1 MMERHDHINPWADK
15 LQDIPVPEMN
25 DAWKAMEGLLEEE
38 MPDRGKRDR
47 RRWLLLIILL
57 LLLIG
62 VCNCPGRLHRY
73 IGLGGSGRDG
83 KGRESK
89 AMRDSSEGKGK
100 TASGELQGDEEEN
113 RRSRG
118 KEGNVA
124 GNERTTGSREHD
136 GRNINRET
144 AENDTRAEKMVGVA
158 SKEKHAGSNRKKE
171 AEENRASRRKE
182 GSDVNRK
189 KIVGRSANGEE
200 PGSNR
205 EIEEKGGSTPG
216 DNVSGATEKKRSE
229 RITARKKKRPVRGE
243 KIKSAPAGKNERSL
257 EDELAGG
264 IAGKRVDAAEGK
276 DPGGVAPLPVRPAK
290 PDDTAGGGFKVGDPA
305 ARRSNMD
312 TAVLVKK
319 TVAKKMLAQKK
330 ADSVAAAGKKA
341 DSMRAN
347 YKGWVAGI
355 GLNQFFTVGQQERS
369 NYNSSGTT
377 GGIRDYIPV
386 PMIRYYFNKKLFVQL
401 EAQFNTPQ
409 YTKKDLLASE
419 SKVDTTT
426 IPTAKLQSVL
436 YIKKLFYF
444 NVPLSV
450 HFSPFSNFYVGAG
463 LQYSRLTNGVG
474 LFQDKALP
482 RYSTGA
488 DTVKTSKVQS
498 FKNDTTYQKMKT
510 NEWRL
515 LLDLSYTYK
524 KFIIGARYNRALS
537 NFIDVR
543 LSDTQVSQSRNSSIQ
558 VYLRYILWDGRKKKL
573 SPK

>member
-38 MPDRGKRDR
+38 MPDRRKRDS

-62 VCNCPGRLHRY
+62 VCNCPGRMHRY
-73 IGLGGSGRDG
+73 MGLGGNGPAKERERIGREEG
-83 KGRESK
+83 AGRESRET
-89 AMRDSSEGKGK
+89 MDSGVGKGK
-100 TASGELQGDEEEN
+100 NAGGDLQQDEGENG
-113 RRSRG
+113 RSQG
-118 KEGNVA
+118 KEGKEA
-124 GNERTTGSREHD
+124 RDEQTMGGSADWKHRGSNIKREKEE
-136 GRNINRET
+136 IS
-144 AENDTRAEKMVGVA
+144 TRKEKTVMDS
-158 SKEKHAGSNRKKE
+158 SKEKRTGSDIMMREVEENSSGRAKDGSDAGRKK
-171 AEENRASRRKE
+171 R
-182 GSDVNRK
+182 
-189 KIVGRSANGEE
+189 VGRSANGKKS
-200 PGSNR
+200 GG
-205 EIEEKGGSTPG
+205 EIEIVRKGGST
-216 DNVSGATEKKRSE
+216 VRTHEAGATGKKSG
-229 RITARKKKRPVRGE
+229 KREGVFG
-243 KIKSAPAGKNERSL
+243 
-257 EDELAGG
+257 DEQAGG
-264 IAGKRVDAAEGK
+264 IVGKRANADESKG
-276 DPGGVAPLPVRPAK
+276 PGGKEPVPVRPAK
-290 PDDTAGGGFKVGDPA
+290 ADDTVGRIVKGGDTIVRASQK
-305 ARRSNMD
+305 D
-312 TAVLVKK
+312 TAVVVKK
-319 TVAKKMLAQKK
+319 AMTKKMLAQKR
-330 ADSVAAAGKKA
+330 ADSVAVAEKKA
-341 DSMRAN
+341 DSIRAN

-355 GLNQFFTVGQQERS
+355 GLNQFFTVGQQEQS

-450 HFSPFSNFYVGAG
+450 HYSPFPNFYVGAG

-474 LFQDKALP
+474 LFQDKASP
-482 RYSTGA
+482 RYTTGA
-488 DTVKTSKVQS
+488 DTIKKSQVQS
-498 FKNDTTYQKMKT
+498 FKNDTTYQKMRT
-510 NEWRL
+510 NELRL
-515 LLDLSYTYK
+515 LFDLSYTYK

-543 LSDTQVSQSRNSSIQ
+543 ISDAQVTQSRNSSIQ

>member
-73 IGLGGSGRDG
+73 VGLGGSGG
-83 KGRESK
+83 GREDSTRRERMVERGTAK
-89 AMRDSSEGKGK
+89 EREGRLREEEMDSSGGKEKNTG
-100 TASGELQGDEEEN
+100 GNLQRDEEENSTRKEKIVGGTSIEKLTESSIKREEEN

-118 KEGNVA
+118 KEGSDV
-124 GNERTTGSREHD
+124 
-136 GRNINRET
+136 GRN
-144 AENDTRAEKMVGVA
+144 
-158 SKEKHAGSNRKKE
+158 
-171 AEENRASRRKE
+171 
-182 GSDVNRK
+182 
-189 KIVGRSANGEE
+189 KIAARSANGKKS
-200 PGSNR
+200 GSNL
-205 EIEEKGGSTPG
+205 EKKGDSTVRNNASGSTG
-216 DNVSGATEKKRSE
+216 KKRGHASG
-229 RITARKKKRPVRGE
+229 K
-243 KIKSAPAGKNERSL
+243 KIKSAPTEKSESIFGDGQAGGVAGKKANTDER
-257 EDELAGG
+257 
-264 IAGKRVDAAEGK
+264 K
-276 DPGGVAPLPVRPAK
+276 DPGGQEPVAVRPGKAG
-290 PDDTAGGGFKVGDPA
+290 DMVGGGFKGG
-305 ARRSNMD
+305 D
-312 TAVLVKK
+312 TAALGNNKDTAPIVKK
-319 TVAKKMLAQKK
+319 PVTKKMLAQKR
-330 ADSVAAAGKKA
+330 ADSLAAAEKKA
-341 DSMRAN
+341 DSLRAN
-347 YKGWVAGI
+347 NKGWVAGI
-355 GLNQFFTVGQQERS
+355 GLNQFFTVGQQEQS

-386 PMIRYYFNKKLFVQL
+386 PMIRYYFNNKFFVQL

-419 SKVDTTT
+419 SKVDSTT

-450 HFSPFSNFYVGAG
+450 HFSPFPNFYVGAG

-474 LFQDKALP
+474 LFQDKASP
-482 RYSTGA
+482 RYTAGA
-488 DTVKTSKVQS
+488 DTIKKSQVQS
-498 FKNDTTYQKMKT
+498 FKNDTTYQKMRT
-510 NEWRL
+510 NELRL
-515 LLDLSYTYK
+515 LLDLSFTYK

-543 LSDTQVSQSRNSSIQ
+543 ISDSQVTQSRNSSIQ

-573 SPK
+573 PAK